1 MSKHYDLI
9 VVGAGILGLGTAMAA
24 AKAGKTV
31 CVIERDSR
39 ANGASVRN
47 FGFVTV
53 AGQMAGAHWRRA
65 RRSRDIWAEIAPKA
79 GIAVLQQGQML
90 PAYRAEAA
98 DLLHDY
104 LALPEMGAEC
114 RLITHDEALARVPN
128 LRLDGLRDVLLSEP
142 DMRVESREALPK
154 LAAWLQE
161 AMGVD
166 FKFGTSVLE
175 VTQTGVT
182 TSQGRV
188 DAGHVVVCPGD
199 DFATLYPEIA
209 RNAGLTKC
217 TLQMLRVAAD
227 KMPKIAS
234 AVMSDHSLAR
244 YDGFAN
250 LPRADKLIARLEVEA
265 PAHRAAGIHL
275 IVVQSAD
282 GSLVVGDSHVYGPSA
297 EPFAKAEFDDLIMA
311 LFDEVIDQPDRR
323 IIGHWTGSYA
333 SASDR
338 RVLLARPEDH
348 VRVAMITGGTGA
360 STSFA
365 FGEEIIAD
373 LYGTATT
380 TPEDLQ
386 Q

>member
-1 MSKHYDLI
+1 MPKHYDLI
-9 VVGAGILGLGTAMAA
+9 VVGAGILGLGTALAA
-24 AKAGKTV
+24 VRSGKKV

-65 RRSRDIWAEIAPKA
+65 RRSRDIWVDVAAQA
-79 GIAVLQQGQML
+79 GIDILQRGQML

-98 DLLHDY
+98 ELLHDY

-114 RLITHDEALARVPN
+114 RLISQKEALTLVPN
-128 LRLDGLRDVLLSEP
+128 LRLDGLREVLLSEP
-142 DMRVESREALPK
+142 DLRVESSEALPR
-154 LAAWLQE
+154 LAKWLQE
-161 AMGVD
+161 AMGVE
-166 FKFGTSVLE
+166 FRFGTSVLE
-175 VTQTGVT
+175 VTQTGVV
-182 TSQGRV
+182 TSSGHV
-188 DAGHVVVCPGD
+188 TAGHIVVCPGD
-199 DFATLYPEIA
+199 DFTALYPEVA
-209 RNAGLTKC
+209 RAAGLTKC
-217 TLQMLRVAAD
+217 TLQMLRVAAP
-227 KMPKIAS
+227 KMPKIAA

-244 YDGFAN
+244 YDGFAA
-250 LPRADKLIARLEVEA
+250 LPNAAGLISLLEAEA
-265 PAHRAAGIHL
+265 PAHRAAGVHL

-282 GSLVVGDSHVYGPSA
+282 GSLVVGDSHVYGPA
-297 EPFAKAEFDDLIMA
+297 VEPFAKAEYDDLIMS
-311 LFDEVIDQPDRR
+311 LFDEALVQPDRR
-323 IIGHWTGSYA
+323 VTGHWIGSYA

-380 TPEDLQ
+380 LPEDLI
-386 Q
+386 